1 MKFYSFKNF
10 TKALLFLF
18 SILVIVLITTGISYW
33 AINKVQKKN
42 NLMDIEEYSPVTSLV
57 VEKNKINRSKYP
69 FIDVHSHQWDM
80 SFSNLEKLVSE
91 MDSLN
96 MGFMINLSGSGL
108 ATFVGNQSL
117 MDLNLRKSLT
127 NIKKSF
133 PDRFG
138 VFVNID
144 FNKIDNKDFA
154 ENSVNIIRDAVSDGA
169 IGLKV
174 YKNLGLSLKDSS
186 GKRVKVDDSRL
197 SPIWDI
203 CGQLNIPVLIHSG
216 EPSPFFDPIDKYNE
230 RWLHARQK
238 PGSFRPSD
246 KYPTFKTV
254 MDEQFNMFKNHPNTI
269 FINAHMGW
277 MANDLN
283 KLEDHL
289 DNLPNVYT
297 EIGAVIGELGRQP
310 RRARKFFIDY
320 QDRLM
325 FGKDTYK
332 KSEFDVYFRVLETSD
347 EYFDYYR
354 KRHGLW
360 KMYGLDLPD
369 EVLKKLYY
377 KNALKLFP
385 TINKNLFE

>member
-1 MKFYSFKNF
+1 MKLFSFKNF
-10 TKALLFLF
+10 LKALFFLF
-18 SILVIVLITTGISYW
+18 SILVLVLLVTGISYW
-33 AINKVQKKN
+33 SIDNIQKKK
-42 NLMDIEEYSPVTSLV
+42 NLMDIEEYSPIASLV
-57 VEKNKINRSKYP
+57 VDKNKRKRSKYP
-69 FIDVHSHQWDM
+69 FVDVHSHQWDM
-80 SFSNLEKLVSE
+80 SYTNLKKLVSE

-117 MDLNLRKSLT
+117 MDLNLEKSLT
-127 NIKKSF
+127 NVKENF

-144 FNKIDNKDFA
+144 FKKIDNRDFA
-154 ENSVNIIRDAVSDGA
+154 KNSVKIIRDAVSNGA

-174 YKNLGLSLKDSS
+174 YKDLGLSLKDGS

-197 SPIWDI
+197 SPIWEI
-203 CGQLNIPVLIHSG
+203 CGELNIPVLIHSG
-216 EPSPFFDPIDKYNE
+216 EPSPFFDPVDKYNE

-246 KYPTFKTV
+246 KYPSFKTV
-254 MDEQFNMFKNHPNTI
+254 MDEQFIMFKNHPNTI

-277 MANDLN
+277 MANDLD

-289 DNLPNVYT
+289 DKLPNVYT

-320 QDRLM
+320 QDRIM

-360 KMYGLDLPD
+360 KMYGLNLPD

-377 KNALKLFP
+377 QNALKLFP
-385 TINKNLFE
+385 SIDKNLFE

>member
-1 MKFYSFKNF
+1 MFFSFKNF
-10 TKALLFLF
+10 LKGSLFIV
-18 SILVIVLITTGISYW
+18 SILLLILISSGISYYV
-33 AINKVQKKN
+33 IDITQQKN
-42 NLMDIEEYSPVTSLV
+42 NLMDIEEYSPKSTLV
-57 VEKNKINRSKYP
+57 VEKNLKSRSKFP

-80 SFSNLEKLVSE
+80 SYSNLKKLVSE

-96 MGFMINLSGSGL
+96 MAYMINLSGSGI
-108 ATFVGNQSL
+108 ATFAGNQSL
-117 MDLNLRKSLT
+117 MDLNLEKSIS
-127 NIKKSF
+127 NVNQNF

-138 VFVNID
+138 VFLNID
-144 FNKIDNKDFA
+144 FNMIDHEDFHTKTV
-154 ENSVNIIRDAVSDGA
+154 EIIKDAVSKGA

-174 YKNLGLSLKDSS
+174 YKGLGLSVKDSK
-186 GKRVKVDDSRL
+186 GIRVKVDDPRL
-197 SPIWDI
+197 SPIWNI
-203 CGQLNIPVLIHSG
+203 CGELNIPVLIHSG

-238 PGSFRPSD
+238 PSSFRPSD
-246 KYPTFKTV
+246 KYPSFKTV
-254 MDEQFNMFKNHPNTI
+254 MDEQYNMFKNHPNTT

-277 MANDLN
+277 MANDLD
-283 KLEDHL
+283 KLGRHL
-289 DNLPNVYT
+289 DSLPNVYT

-320 QDRLM
+320 QDRVM
-325 FGKDTYK
+325 FGKDTYN

-360 KMYGLDLPD
+360 KMYGLNLPD

-385 TINKNLFE
+385 TIDKNLFE

>member
-1 MKFYSFKNF
+1 MFFSFKNF
-10 TKALLFLF
+10 LKGSLFIV
-18 SILVIVLITTGISYW
+18 SILLLILISSGISYYV
-33 AINKVQKKN
+33 IDITQQKN
-42 NLMDIEEYSPVTSLV
+42 NLMDIEEYSPISTLV
-57 VEKNKINRSKYP
+57 VEKNLKSRSKFP

-80 SFSNLEKLVSE
+80 SYSNLKKLVSE

-96 MGFMINLSGSGL
+96 MAYMINLSGSGI
-108 ATFVGNQSL
+108 ATFAGNQTL
-117 MDLNLRKSLT
+117 MDLNLEKSIS
-127 NIKKSF
+127 NVNQNF

-138 VFVNID
+138 VFLNID
-144 FNKIDNKDFA
+144 FNMIDHEDFHTKTV
-154 ENSVNIIRDAVSDGA
+154 EIIKDAVSKGA

-174 YKNLGLSLKDSS
+174 YKGLGLSVKDSK
-186 GKRVKVDDSRL
+186 GIRVKVDDSRL
-197 SPIWDI
+197 SPIWNI
-203 CGQLNIPVLIHSG
+203 CGELNIPVLIHSG

-238 PGSFRPSD
+238 PSSFRPPD
-246 KYPTFKTV
+246 KYPSFKTV
-254 MDEQFNMFKNHPNTI
+254 MDEQYNMFKNHPNTT

-277 MANDLN
+277 MANDLD
-283 KLEDHL
+283 KLGRHL
-289 DNLPNVYT
+289 DSLPNVYT

-320 QDRLM
+320 QDRVM
-325 FGKDTYK
+325 FGKDTYN

-360 KMYGLDLPD
+360 KMYGLNLPD

-385 TINKNLFE
+385 TIDKNLFE

>member
-1 MKFYSFKNF
+1 MFFSFKNF
-10 TKALLFLF
+10 LKGSLFII
-18 SILVIVLITTGISYW
+18 SILLLILISSGISYYV
-33 AINKVQKKN
+33 IDITQQKN
-42 NLMDIEEYSPVTSLV
+42 NLMDIEEYSPKSTLV
-57 VEKNKINRSKYP
+57 VEKNLKSRSKFP

-80 SFSNLEKLVSE
+80 SYSNLKKLVSE

-96 MGFMINLSGSGL
+96 MAYMINLSGSGI
-108 ATFVGNQSL
+108 ATFAGNQTL
-117 MDLNLRKSLT
+117 MDLNLEKSIS
-127 NIKKSF
+127 NVNQNF
-133 PDRFG
+133 PERFG
-138 VFVNID
+138 VFLNID
-144 FNKIDNKDFA
+144 FNMIDHEDFHTKTV
-154 ENSVNIIRDAVSDGA
+154 EIIKDAVNKGA

-174 YKNLGLSLKDSS
+174 YKGLGLSVKDSK
-186 GKRVKVDDSRL
+186 GIRVKVDDPRL
-197 SPIWDI
+197 SPIWNI
-203 CGQLNIPVLIHSG
+203 CGELNIPVLIHSG

-238 PGSFRPSD
+238 PSSFRPSD
-246 KYPTFKTV
+246 KYPSFKTV
-254 MDEQFNMFKNHPNTI
+254 MDEQYNMFKNHPNTT

-277 MANDLN
+277 MANDLD
-283 KLEDHL
+283 KLGRHL
-289 DNLPNVYT
+289 DSLPNVYT

-320 QDRLM
+320 QDRVM
-325 FGKDTYK
+325 FGKDTYN

-360 KMYGLDLPD
+360 KMYGLNLPD

-385 TINKNLFE
+385 TIDKNLFE

>member
-1 MKFYSFKNF
+1 MFFSFKNF
-10 TKALLFLF
+10 LKGSLFIV
-18 SILVIVLITTGISYW
+18 SILLLILISSGISYY
-33 AINKVQKKN
+33 IIDITQQKN
-42 NLMDIEEYSPVTSLV
+42 NLMDIEEYSPKSTLV
-57 VEKNKINRSKYP
+57 VEKNLKSRSKFP

-80 SFSNLEKLVSE
+80 SYSNLKKLVSE

-96 MGFMINLSGSGL
+96 MTYMINLSGSGI
-108 ATFVGNQSL
+108 ATFAGNQTL
-117 MDLNLRKSLT
+117 MDLNLEKSIS
-127 NIKKSF
+127 NVNQNF
-133 PDRFG
+133 PERFG
-138 VFVNID
+138 VFLNID
-144 FNKIDNKDFA
+144 FNMIDHEDFHTKTV
-154 ENSVNIIRDAVSDGA
+154 EIIKDAVSKGA

-174 YKNLGLSLKDSS
+174 YKGLGLSVKDSK
-186 GKRVKVDDSRL
+186 GIRVKVDDPRL
-197 SPIWDI
+197 SPIWNI
-203 CGQLNIPVLIHSG
+203 CGELNIPVLIHSG

-238 PGSFRPSD
+238 PSSFRPSD
-246 KYPTFKTV
+246 KYPSFKTV
-254 MDEQFNMFKNHPNTI
+254 MDEQYNMFKNHPNTT

-277 MANDLN
+277 MANDLD
-283 KLEDHL
+283 KLGRHL
-289 DNLPNVYT
+289 DSLPNVYT

-320 QDRLM
+320 QDRVM
-325 FGKDTYK
+325 FGKDTYN

-360 KMYGLDLPD
+360 KMYGLNLPD

-385 TINKNLFE
+385 TIDKNLFE

>member
-1 MKFYSFKNF
+1 MKFFSFKIF
-10 TKALLFLF
+10 LKALLFLF
-18 SILVIVLITTGISYW
+18 SILIIVLLVSGVSYLV
-33 AINKVQKKN
+33 IDNVQKKN
-42 NLMDIEEYSPVTSLV
+42 NLMDIEEYSPIASLI
-57 VEKNKINRSKYP
+57 VEENNRKRSKFP
-69 FIDVHSHQWDM
+69 FVDVHSHQWDM
-80 SFSNLEKLVSE
+80 SYSNLKKLVSE

-96 MGFMINLSGSGL
+96 MGYMINLSGSGL
-108 ATFVGNQSL
+108 ATFAGNQTL
-117 MDLNLRKSLT
+117 MDLNLEKSLT
-127 NIKKSF
+127 NVKESF

-144 FNKIDNKDFA
+144 FDKIDDNDFA
-154 ENSVNIIRDAVSDGA
+154 EKSVQIIINAVSKGA

-174 YKNLGLSLKDSS
+174 YKNLGLSLKDSK
-186 GKRVKVDDSRL
+186 GNRVKVDDSRL
-197 SPIWDI
+197 SPIWRI
-203 CGQLNIPVLIHSG
+203 CGELNIPVLIHSG

-238 PGSFRPSD
+238 PGSFRPST
-246 KYPTFKTV
+246 KYPSFKIV
-254 MDEQFNMFKNHPNTI
+254 MDEQFNMFKNHPKTI

-277 MANDLN
+277 MANNLD

-289 DNLPNVYT
+289 DSLPNVYT

-320 QDRLM
+320 QDRIM

-360 KMYGLDLPD
+360 KMYGLNLPD

-385 TINKNLFE
+385 SMDKKLFE

>member
-1 MKFYSFKNF
+1 MFFSFKNF
-10 TKALLFLF
+10 LKGSLFIV
-18 SILVIVLITTGISYW
+18 SILLLILISSGISYY
-33 AINKVQKKN
+33 IIDITQQKN
-42 NLMDIEEYSPVTSLV
+42 NLMDIEEYSPKSTLV
-57 VEKNKINRSKYP
+57 VEKNLKSRSKFP

-80 SFSNLEKLVSE
+80 SYSNLKKLVSE

-96 MGFMINLSGSGL
+96 MAYMINLSGSGI
-108 ATFVGNQSL
+108 ATFAGNQTL
-117 MDLNLRKSLT
+117 MDLNLEKSIS
-127 NIKKSF
+127 NVNQNF
-133 PDRFG
+133 PERFG
-138 VFVNID
+138 VFLNID
-144 FNKIDNKDFA
+144 FNMIDHEDFHTKTV
-154 ENSVNIIRDAVSDGA
+154 EIIKDAVSKGA

-174 YKNLGLSLKDSS
+174 YKGLGLSVKDSK
-186 GKRVKVDDSRL
+186 GIRVKVDDPRL
-197 SPIWDI
+197 SPIWNI
-203 CGQLNIPVLIHSG
+203 CGELNIPVLIHSG

-238 PGSFRPSD
+238 PSSFRPSD
-246 KYPTFKTV
+246 KYPSFKTV
-254 MDEQFNMFKNHPNTI
+254 MDEQYNMFKNHPNTT

-277 MANDLN
+277 MANDLD
-283 KLEDHL
+283 KLGRHL
-289 DNLPNVYT
+289 DSLPNVYT

-320 QDRLM
+320 QDRVM
-325 FGKDTYK
+325 FGKDTYN

-360 KMYGLDLPD
+360 KMYGLNLPD

-385 TINKNLFE
+385 TIDKNLFE